1 MNNLTQCNVIVNHK
15 QKFLD
20 PIFTNMNVESV
31 TECMYHLVSKD
42 PYHPAL
48 CMSLN
53 LQQICDSETET
64 VTKTYKYDY
73 AKGDYFLLYNLLS
86 NTDWSDIYNTNNVN
100 ESLDRFYNLIYHCIN
115 QAVPQKQGKLSN
127 KGKFPNYF
135 FLSKNIKI

>member
-31 TECMYHLVSKD
+31 TKCLVSKD

-64 VTKTYKYDY
+64 VKKTYKYDY
-73 AKGDYFLLYNLLS
+73 AKGDYFLLYNHLS
-86 NTDWSDIYNTNNVN
+86 NTDWSDIY
-100 ESLDRFYNLIYHCIN
+100 YIQI
-115 QAVPQKQGKLSN
+115 
-127 KGKFPNYF
+127 
-135 FLSKNIKI
+135 I